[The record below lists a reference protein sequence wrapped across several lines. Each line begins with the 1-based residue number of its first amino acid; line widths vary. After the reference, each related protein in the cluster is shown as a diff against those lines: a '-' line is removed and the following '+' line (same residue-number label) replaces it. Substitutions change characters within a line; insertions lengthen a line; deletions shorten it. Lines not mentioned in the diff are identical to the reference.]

1 MKSDRRMAEVAAQ
14 ASISGTRVEEF
25 RPNAGGQELFARS
38 NAHEIILSGANSSG
52 KTYCGLMM
60 CAWHILPEK
69 DTLGNPTG
77 YTIHPHR
84 RIRVPSHGIEGWV
97 SSWSEGVQR
106 SNIKPVYDKIL
117 APYETHQKYE
127 NGVRKWADFETGRI
141 IFKWQ
146 TMGVDAYKGDKE
158 NFIHMDEPHKPALY
172 NEAKARL
179 IARKGTMWTTATFVV
194 DETYTDLQ
202 IGDVL
207 WMQEKIID
215 PWLEDRTKFP
225 ITDVIFLSAD
235 ENKGYI
241 DVDFMRKLFSNMSLE
256 EQTTRLTG
264 RLVTHFG
271 QCCFDTDKLKALA
284 DYLRTNPRVSAPMY
298 GHLEWDYDERV
309 EGEEDRWG
317 VVFSRD
323 TNNRETF
330 PHKPKGEFIIKIWQ
344 HPIEKGTAFIR
355 PEYFMGCDAAEG
367 KRGGD
372 YTAVS
377 VVRGDTGEEV
387 AALHG
392 HLSEI
397 ELAQQLQLLGRY
409 YEAKDGRNA
418 KLAIEVNNIG
428 KATQSYLING
438 LEEQGIHKYGM
449 DRLYHRPSA
458 EKMQRGNKILGTVPG
473 WYTSSATR
481 DFVLTAMRRILLDGY
496 NSLFDPPPDT
506 DPYAVVKDVGIVEEA
521 RWFQLSKAG
530 KYEARAGVSHDDRL
544 FARALAEIC
553 RNQYG
558 YKTQRLPSPSKP
570 ELTDKY
576 IIKDGVVY
584 INDAGMFKPPTK
596 EKLKVMM

>member
-1 MKSDRRMAEVAAQ
+1 MKADRRMAEVAAQ
-14 ASISGTRVEEF
+14 ASITGTRVEEF
-25 RPNAGGQELFARS
+25 RPNPGGQELFARS
-38 NAHEIILSGANSSG
+38 EAHEIILSGANSSG

-60 CAWHILPEK
+60 CAWHLLPEK

-77 YTIHPHR
+77 FTIHPHR
-84 RIRVPSHGIEGWV
+84 RIRVPSHGVEGWI

-106 SNIKPVYDKIL
+106 SNIQPVYNKIL
-117 APYETHQKYE
+117 APFETNQKYE
-127 NGVRKWADFETGRI
+127 SGVRKWADFETGRI

-146 TMGVDAYKGDKE
+146 TMGTDAYKGDKE

-202 IGDVL
+202 ISDVL

-215 PWLEDRTKFP
+215 PWLEDKTKFP

-241 DVDFMRKLFSNMSLE
+241 DVDFMKKLFANMSLE

-271 QCCFDTDKLKALA
+271 QCCFDTEKLKALA
-284 DYLRTNPRVSAPMY
+284 DYLRTSPRVSTPMY
-298 GHLEWDYDERV
+298 GHLEWDYDERI
-309 EGEEDRWG
+309 EGEEDRWD
-317 VVFSRD
+317 VVFNH
-323 TNNRETF
+323 TGRETF
-330 PHKPKGEFIIKIWQ
+330 PHKPKGEFAIKVWQ
-344 HPIEKGTAFIR
+344 HPIEKNTPFIR
-355 PEYFMGCDAAEG
+355 PEYFIGVDAAEG
-367 KRGGD
+367 KSGGD
-372 YTAVS
+372 YSAAS

-409 YEAKDGRNA
+409 YETKDGRNA

-458 EKMQRGNKILGTVPG
+458 DKMQRGNKILGTLPG

-481 DFVLTAMRRILLDGY
+481 DFVLSAMRRVLLDGY
-496 NSLFDPPPDT
+496 NALFEPAPDT
-506 DPYAVVKDVGIVEEA
+506 APYATVKDVGIVEEA

-530 KYEARAGVSHDDRL
+530 KYEARGGVSHDDRL

-558 YKTQRLPSPSKP
+558 YKTQVIRPKRDGI
-570 ELTDKY
+570 ETNDKY
-576 IIKDGVVY
+576 IIGDDGVIR
-584 INDAGMFKPPTK
+584 INDSEMFKQPK
-596 EKLKVMM
+596 KKVSVML